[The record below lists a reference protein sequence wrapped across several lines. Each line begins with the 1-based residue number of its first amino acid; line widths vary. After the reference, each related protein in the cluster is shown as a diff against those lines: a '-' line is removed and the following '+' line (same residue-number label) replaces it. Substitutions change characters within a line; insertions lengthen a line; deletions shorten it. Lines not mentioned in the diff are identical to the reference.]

1 MKQVTYALMFLC
13 VLTFGGCQAS
23 GGGYQADVG
32 VSRER
37 IKQDGATARARIQ
50 ADVDAQQAGSRER
63 LAPYWLAGLSVAGAA
78 WFGAAWARRPHRPVP
93 PQVLML
99 AAPHLEER
107 PAARLEMVEGDWCV
121 VDDER
126 RELIPVAR
134 RLSG

>member
-32 VSRER
+32 V
-37 IKQDGATARARIQ
+37 
-50 ADVDAQQAGSRER
+50 SRER